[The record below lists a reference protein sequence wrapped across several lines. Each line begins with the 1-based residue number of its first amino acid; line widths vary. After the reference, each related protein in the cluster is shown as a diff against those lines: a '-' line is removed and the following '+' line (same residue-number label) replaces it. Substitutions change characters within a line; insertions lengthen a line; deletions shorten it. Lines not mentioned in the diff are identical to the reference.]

1 MRVMM
6 NEIEII
12 IRIRKYPMVCQ
23 IENTS
28 KKLLSKKKNVDLPL
42 GYRNLGSDTVIVMSL
57 IGG

>member
-1 MRVMM
+1 MM